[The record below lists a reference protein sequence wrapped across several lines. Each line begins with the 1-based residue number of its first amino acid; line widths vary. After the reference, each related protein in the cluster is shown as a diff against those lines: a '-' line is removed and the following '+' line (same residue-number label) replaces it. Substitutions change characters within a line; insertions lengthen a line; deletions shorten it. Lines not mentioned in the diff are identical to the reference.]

1 MYTNDKPPRV
11 TAFMDNIP
19 ETENTYSSINDHVYT
34 CLDKTAP
41 SNRST
46 EPKSSAGR
54 RSLDRKA
61 SLIFV
66 SLWLITLIT
75 LIVGL
80 VLYCGQRSAIQ
91 SELEAL
97 EHWETSMVAFS
108 ASLVNHSETIR
119 LGPHSEDVIL
129 VYRHVITNV
138 GSAYNPSSGIF
149 TAPTKGVYYFSFT
162 AFGWSENPAQVSLY
176 LNHKYFMSAYDNKPG
191 PGRGTAN
198 MITLQLDIGDILYI
212 KLRSNMQLH
221 DNGNLYNTFSG
232 HLLFPISLTGNI

>member
-1 MYTNDKPPRV
+1 MNSYSKYTNDEPPRV

-19 ETENTYSSINDHVYT
+19 
-34 CLDKTAP
+34 
-41 SNRST
+41 

-97 EHWETSMVAFS
+97 KHGPSTKIGGTSKVAFS
-108 ASLVNHSETIR
+108 ASLVNHSESIT

-129 VYRHVITNV
+129 VYKHIITNV
-138 GSAYNPSSGIF
+138 GSAYNPSSGFF

-162 AFGWSENPAQVSLY
+162 AFGWSRNPARATLC
-176 LNHKYFMSAYDNKPG
+176 LNHEYFMSTYDNNPG
-191 PGRGTAN
+191 PGRGAAN

-212 KLRSNMQLH
+212 KLRSNAELH

-232 HLLFPISLTGNI
+232 HLLFPI